1 MVSVAVTFPFTVTE
15 VGLRLQVIPVGPLQ
29 ARPTEALKPLMEPR
43 FSVDV
48 PVAPEAT
55 VTTGVSAT
63 MEKSDRGLESETVA
77 WDWV

>member
-1 MVSVAVTFPFTVTE
+1 MESVAVVFPFTVTE
-15 VGLRLQVIPVGPLQ
+15 VGLRLQVNPVGPLQ

-43 FSVDV
+43 FSVAV

-55 VTTGVSAT
+55 LTTGVSAT
-63 MEKSDRGLESETVA
+63 MEKSDRGLERETVA